1 MVRVRRSVKQKV
13 MAAAAVA
20 ALLAGASLAAVSAT
34 GQSSPHRR
42 AGSHGGFHDGGA
54 FHHGAFGGRARDLA
68 AAAAYLGV
76 SQAQL
81 SAALS
86 SGKTL
91 AQVADATSGKS
102 AAGLTQTLLA
112 MHRARLTAALA
123 RLPQRVAAEVNRA
136 GGPGEGGR
144 LAAPRTGA
152 ARLTALFAA
161 PGGPGA
167 VAAGYL
173 GVAPAQ
179 LQARLRSGKTLAQVA
194 DATAGKSTA
203 GLVDALVAARRA
215 KLARA
220 TAAGRLSQARQAK
233 RESKLQKRMNALVQR
248 QFAGAGSP

>member
-20 ALLAGASLAAVSAT
+20 ALLAAASLAAVSAT
-34 GQSSPHRR
+34 GQSSPQRR
-42 AGSHGGFHDGGA
+42 GSHAGA
-54 FHHGAFGGRARDLA
+54 GRGAHAGAHGGRAHDVA

-81 SAALS
+81 FAALS

-112 MHRARLTAALA
+112 IHRARLASALA
-123 RLPQRVAAEVNRA
+123 KLPQRVAAEVNRA
-136 GGPGEGGR
+136 GGPGAGGR
-144 LAAPRTGA
+144 RVGGLRTRA
-152 ARLTALFAA
+152 ARLAALFAA

-179 LQARLRSGKTLAQVA
+179 LQAQLRTGKTLAQVA
-194 DATAGKSTA
+194 EATAGKSTA

-220 TAAGRLSQARQAK
+220 TAAGRLTEARQAK
-233 RESKLQKRMNALVQR
+233 RASKLHKRMNALVQR

>member
-1 MVRVRRSVKQKV
+1 MVEVRRSVKQKV

-34 GQSSPHRR
+34 GQSSPKRH
-42 AGSHGGFHDGGA
+42 AGAHSGRGA
-54 FHHGAFGGRARDLA
+54 HGGRARDLA
-68 AAAAYLGV
+68 AAATYLGI

-81 SAALS
+81 AGALS

-112 MHRARLTAALA
+112 IHRARLAAA
-123 RLPQRVAAEVNRA
+123 VAKLPQRVAAEVNRA
-136 GGPGEGGR
+136 GGPGAASHRVGGLR
-144 LAAPRTGA
+144 AGA
-152 ARLTALFAA
+152 ARLAVLFAA
-161 PGGPGA
+161 PAGPGA

-173 GVAPAQ
+173 GVAPAG
-179 LQARLRSGKTLAQVA
+179 LQARLRAGETLAQVA

-203 GLVDALVAARRA
+203 GLIDALVASRRA

-220 TAAGRLSQARQAK
+220 TAAGRLSTARQAK
-233 RESKLQKRMNALVQR
+233 RASKLHRRMSALVQR
-248 QFAGAGSP
+248 KFAGAGSP

>member
-20 ALLAGASLAAVSAT
+20 ALLAAASLAAVSAT
-34 GQSSPHRR
+34 GQSSPQRR
-42 AGSHGGFHDGGA
+42 GSHAGA
-54 FHHGAFGGRARDLA
+54 GRGAHAGAHGGRAHDVA

-81 SAALS
+81 FAALS

-112 MHRARLTAALA
+112 IHRARLASALA
-123 RLPQRVAAEVNRA
+123 KLPQRVAAEVNRA
-136 GGPGEGGR
+136 GGPGAGGR
-144 LAAPRTGA
+144 RVGGLRT
-152 ARLTALFAA
+152 FAA

-167 VAAGYL
+167 IAAGYL

-179 LQARLRSGKTLAQVA
+179 LQAQLRTGKTLAQVA
-194 DATAGKSTA
+194 EATAGKSTA

-220 TAAGRLSQARQAK
+220 TAAGRLTEARQAK
-233 RESKLQKRMNALVQR
+233 RASKLHKRMNALVQR

>member
-1 MVRVRRSVKQKV
+1 MVEVRRSVKQKV

-34 GQSSPHRR
+34 GQ
-42 AGSHGGFHDGGA
+42 GGPNGYAESRSGRGA
-54 FHHGAFGGRARDLA
+54 HGGRARDLA
-68 AAAAYLGV
+68 AAATYLGV

-81 SAALS
+81 AGALGS
-86 SGKTL
+86 DKTL
-91 AQVADATSGKS
+91 AQVAEATSGKS

-112 MHRARLTAALA
+112 LHRARLASALA
-123 RLPQRVAAEVNRA
+123 ELHQRVAAEVNRA
-136 GGPGEGGR
+136 GGPGAGGQRAGGPRTRAAR
-144 LAAPRTGA
+144 LAA
-152 ARLTALFAA
+152 LFVA

-179 LQARLRSGKTLAQVA
+179 LQARLRTGKTLAQVA
-194 DATAGKSTA
+194 EATAGKSTA

-220 TAAGRLSQARQAK
+220 TAAGRLTEARQAK
-233 RESKLQKRMNALVQR
+233 RASKLHKRMSALAQR